1 MRYDEQDMIEDTNIN
16 TKGGGGGRVLLW
28 LSILIGFGLLS
39 FVTATA
45 IQNNPF
51 VASSGISK
59 WKFIEKC
66 KEATHHPEKL
76 IVANGKT
83 LKEVTAKQ
91 MKKGDQLYVHLLA
104 TPQETVKGARAV
116 DPGKWAWTSP
126 MEVGVVRG
134 GAKETFGSG
143 NAMCIYEHKEKK
155 LSMILR

>member
-1 MRYDEQDMIEDTNIN
+1 M
-16 TKGGGGGRVLLW
+16 LW
-28 LSILIGFGLLS
+28 LSILIGCGLLS

-45 IQNNPF
+45 VQNNPI

-76 IVANGKT
+76 TVMNGKT
-83 LKEVTAKQ
+83 LKEVTAKEIQ
-91 MKKGDQLYVHLLA
+91 KGDHLYVHLLA

-126 MEVGVVRG
+126 MEVGFVRD
-134 GAKETFGSG
+134 GAKNVLGSG
-143 NAMCIYEHKEKK
+143 SAMCVYEHKKEK
-155 LSMILR
+155 LSMILQ

>member
-1 MRYDEQDMIEDTNIN
+1 MIEDTNIN
-16 TKGGGGGRVLLW
+16 TKGGGGGRVMLW

-45 IQNNPF
+45 VQNNPF
-51 VASSGISK
+51 VSSSGISK

-66 KEATHHPEKL
+66 KEATHHPEK
-76 IVANGKT
+76 ISVVNGKT

-91 MKKGDQLYVHLLA
+91 MQKGDRLYVYLLA

-126 MEVGVVRG
+126 MEVGFMRNGVKNTLG
-134 GAKETFGSG
+134 GGS
-143 NAMCIYEHKEKK
+143 AMCVYEHKEKK
-155 LSMILR
+155 LSMILQ